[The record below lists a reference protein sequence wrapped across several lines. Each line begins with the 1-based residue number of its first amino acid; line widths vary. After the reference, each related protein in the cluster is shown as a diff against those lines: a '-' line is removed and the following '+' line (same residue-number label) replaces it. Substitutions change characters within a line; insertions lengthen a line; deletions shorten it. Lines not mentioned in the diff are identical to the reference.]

1 MRQLN
6 AFVRVFVLILAPL
19 MIETA
24 AADDRSGVADER
36 ADGGQRANANETV
49 ALATS
54 PGINSKWLEPEK
66 DQLLNH
72 PEGLPFYPHRANTTD
87 NRLLSSSD
95 FQKAEDVCSACHTNI
110 YAQWRASIMS
120 RSWDDPIYRQLLKR
134 VSEATDGKLDNFCT
148 GCHSPIGLTTGQ
160 ITPAFDREPITQ
172 AAAERPLPGVD
183 CETCHN
189 ISARTGQDN
198 GAYVLTPMKNGEQTK
213 FGPYKDAVSPYHKT
227 VYSELHTRAD
237 FCSVCHNVTHPFT
250 GAVIERTYDEW
261 HDSEY
266 SFRGEQCQSCH
277 MPDMSGKAAIMG
289 PERGNVSMHWFN
301 GGNVTLLN
309 YFGQS
314 ENAERSRQLLK
325 HAATIDFVDMPILI
339 AGEDALIQV
348 KVENRSAGH
357 KLPTGFPEGRQMWI
371 DFSVTDADGV
381 TLYRSGAVRNG
392 ETEPGT
398 QDYRV
403 HLGDKEGNEVAT
415 EVWKVTR
422 VLADTRISPEGMDVR
437 HFNVPIPA
445 STRGP
450 LTLTAN
456 LNYWPFSQA
465 LADELLGAGK
475 LPVEIV
481 TMASAQTK
489 LVVRQASVIPSGVK

>member
-1 MRQLN
+1 
-6 AFVRVFVLILAPL
+6 
-19 MIETA
+19 
-24 AADDRSGVADER
+24 
-36 ADGGQRANANETV
+36 
-49 ALATS
+49 
-54 PGINSKWLEPEK
+54 
-66 DQLLNH
+66 
-72 PEGLPFYPHRANTTD
+72 
-87 NRLLSSSD
+87 
-95 FQKAEDVCSACHTNI
+95 
-110 YAQWRASIMS
+110 
-120 RSWDDPIYRQLLKR
+120 
-134 VSEATDGKLDNFCT
+134 
-148 GCHSPIGLTTGQ
+148 
-160 ITPAFDREPITQ
+160 
-172 AAAERPLPGVD
+172 
-183 CETCHN
+183 
-189 ISARTGQDN
+189 
-198 GAYVLTPMKNGEQTK
+198 
-213 FGPYKDAVSPYHKT
+213 
-227 VYSELHTRAD
+227 
-237 FCSVCHNVTHPFT
+237 
-250 GAVIERTYDEW
+250 
-261 HDSEY
+261 
-266 SFRGEQCQSCH
+266 
-277 MPDMSGKAAIMG
+277 
-289 PERGNVSMHWFN
+289 
-301 GGNVTLLN
+301 
-309 YFGQS
+309 
-314 ENAERSRQLLK
+314 
-325 HAATIDFVDMPILI
+325 
-339 AGEDALIQV
+339 
-348 KVENRSAGH
+348 
-357 KLPTGFPEGRQMWI
+357 MWI